1 MALKRISRKC
11 MKSLSRELK
20 ILSATKGISPFL
32 ISLHDCFFS
41 LTQDQVYVL
50 NLLMPR
56 AQTDLESTITQ
67 LINNF
72 DFFDELDIQMI
83 MYQLL
88 LGLEALHEQKIAHR
102 DLKPENLLLNKLWQ
116 DKDTPTAFADHRSDS
131 TTARPRYQ
139 LMLSDFGSAKFSTP
153 GKLNIPEICSPLYR
167 APELYL

>member
-1 MALKRISRKC
+1 

-20 ILSATKGISPFL
+20 ILSATKGTSPYL
-32 ISLHDCFFS
+32 ISLQDCFFS
-41 LTQDQVYVL
+41 LAQDRTYVL

-56 AQTDLESTITQ
+56 AQTDLETTITQ

-72 DFFDELDIQMI
+72 DFFDEIDVQMI

-88 LGLEALHEQKIAHR
+88 LGLEALHEQKIVHR

-116 DKDTPTAFADHRSDS
+116 DKDSPGTLSEQRSDS
-131 TTARPRYQ
+131 TGVRPRYQ